1 MSGYERGWVMIAS
14 AEEFKRYIESKN
26 DEDNSRALDSAS
38 DEVWFDILSK
48 YPELSRDVV
57 FNHTISVEVLER
69 LSLSDDM
76 NVRWNVAMKRRVNRT
91 IFERLACDENI
102 SVRHRI
108 ACNPKAPEDVLL
120 RLSTDKDPIVAEAA
134 KKRLSLNSGSA
145 QG

>member
-1 MSGYERGWVMIAS
+1 MIAS

-38 DEVWFDILSK
+38 DEVWFYILSK

-76 NVRWNVAMKRRVNRT
+76 NVRWNVAMKRRINRT
-91 IFERLACDENI
+91 IFERLACDENV

-108 ACNPKAPEDVLL
+108 ACNPKAPEDILL
-120 RLSTDKDPIVAEAA
+120 QLSTDRDPIVAEAA

-145 QG
+145 HG